1 MWNDQAMRKRGSSRR
16 DIELE
21 MAVTA
26 ESELGFSVGG
36 VALKGR
42 ACGAR
47 LRLLA
52 KRWRA
57 NRGEDMTEGE
67 RRHI

>member
-1 MWNDQAMRKRGSSRR
+1 M
-16 DIELE
+16 E